1 MTRANECEMERET
14 EREGETE
21 WETESQAQRMV
32 FGNMGMDDRN

>member
-1 MTRANECEMERET
+1 MRANECEMERGT

-21 WETESQAQRMV
+21 WEIENQAQRMV